1 MSIELILFFVLGLI
15 VLSALFLLKNPKRF
29 ILALIIIMAGW
40 QGGYWLSFLQIDLRF
55 SHILIIILFIYSLL
69 SPSKLKMRDRLAGPL
84 LISMGGIIVCAII
97 AAFRAVNQGPAFG
110 GVFTFVSDYLLV
122 VCIISTIENP
132 RDVVFLLNVLLV
144 ALCFQIIIT
153 LGQYRMINFRI
164 GIIDEEFSHL
174 QWWRMHGT
182 FIHPNQFGMFLMFV
196 LPFVF
201 RYLIIVAS
209 NKKRKLTIVTM
220 IIFLLGGFAL
230 YTTQNR
236 GSQIALVIG
245 LFMTLAIDIFRN
257 KMRIR
262 KILVKISVVLFIL
275 VCVAMIRYG
284 SRIYYLYFMQSSNV
298 YSQMEGRASLNQ
310 EAIPRI
316 KASLPFGIGMNN
328 YESIIYPGYTVHNLF
343 LLVVAEIGVGI
354 VFFVWILFYFIY
366 KSIKL
371 MKIKNII
378 LANLGSA
385 CLATL
390 IGFFISSW
398 VGPDWFSANQ
408 VRMNFWIVMGIV
420 VGTEKLWNRLESQ
433 NWFLQRKKM
442 QERKE
447 DTSRHIIA
455 NGQQNDI
462 DRS

>member
-1 MSIELILFFVLGLI
+1 LI

-29 ILALIIIMAGW
+29 ILALIIVMAGW
-40 QGGYWLSFLQIDLRF
+40 QGGYWFSFLQIDVLF

-69 SPSKLKMRDRLAGPL
+69 SPSKLRIRDRFAIPL
-84 LISMGGIIVCAII
+84 LIPMGGIIVCAII

-110 GVFTFVSDYLLV
+110 GVFTLVSDCLLI
-122 VCIISTIENP
+122 VCIISTIEKP
-132 RDVVFLLNVLLV
+132 QDVVFLLNSLLV
-144 ALCFQIIIT
+144 TLCFQIIIT
-153 LGQYRMINFRI
+153 LLQYRMVGFRI

-182 FIHPNQFGMFLMFV
+182 FVHPNQFGMFLMFV

-201 RYLIIVAS
+201 RYLVIVAS
-209 NKKRKLTIVTM
+209 NKKRKLTIVTI

-245 LFMTLAIDIFRN
+245 LFITFAIDIFRK

-275 VCVAMIRYG
+275 ICVAMIRYG
-284 SRIYYLYFMQSSNV
+284 NRIYYQYFMQRSNI
-298 YSQMEGRASLNQ
+298 YSQLEGRASLNQ

-316 KASLPFGIGMNN
+316 KASLPFGIGMKN
-328 YESIIYPGYTVHNLF
+328 YESIIYPGYTVHNLY
-343 LLVVAEIGVGI
+343 LLVVAEIGIGI
-354 VFFVWILFYFIY
+354 VFFVWVLFYLIY

-371 MKIKNII
+371 MRIQNII

-420 VGTEKLWNRLESQ
+420 VGTEKLWNRLENQ
-433 NWFLQRKKM
+433 NRLLQRKKM
-442 QERKE
+442 QEHKE
-447 DTSRHIIA
+447 NSYRPIIK
-455 NGQQNDI
+455 NGQQNNV